1 MLWNRARGVRPVI
14 LAVVGIGAVA
24 GSLQLGA
31 AAASPSSREQDV
43 QRVQAATAIFR
54 DVFQGPGREIPESVL
69 RNGECVAIIPGYKT
83 FALTLGGSYGKGIA
97 MCRLSAATEATN
109 TPAATTTPRRGTGG
123 AAAAPGQI
131 PGWSAPIFISI
142 GGASLGPQIG
152 VDSADVVMVFQT
164 RRGLEAMLNN
174 KLRLGASAAAAAG
187 PIGRRVEAATDA
199 TVRAQAV
206 SYAHSR
212 GLFVGV
218 NLNGAIVQPDESG
231 NRAMYPHAYWQDVL
245 DGKLATPTA
254 ARPLISELE
263 RSPFT
268 NPNTPNPL
276 GSALPAVNAAIGPGL
291 ERPRRYTAG
300 ISYDH
305 LSSSSGLGGWNLL
318 GGWRANRRNLD
329 GLSLIA
335 QIGRVSNSQS
345 VLTTTI
351 KTSEW
356 SYLFGPEFD
365 MPHRLLDP
373 YAHVLF
379 GAAHLN
385 QKASS
390 PGNPSTS
397 TGFNSFAWEV
407 GAGIQLNIERR
418 FSVRLFELD
427 LLHTKFNNSGH
438 NAARIEI
445 GVSVH
450 F

>member
-1 MLWNRARGVRPVI
+1 MLWNRVRGVGPVI
-14 LAVVGIGAVA
+14 LAVVGIGAVG
-24 GSLQLGA
+24 GSLQIRA
-31 AAASPSSREQDV
+31 AAAALSSREQDV

-54 DVFQGPGREIPESVL
+54 DVFAGPGRRIPETVL
-69 RNGECVAIIPGYKT
+69 RTGECVAIIPGYKT
-83 FALTLGGSYGKGIA
+83 FAFTIGGSYGKGIA
-97 MCRLSAATEATN
+97 MCRLSAAAAPTN
-109 TPAATTTPRRGTGG
+109 TPAATTTP
-123 AAAAPGQI
+123 AAPGQI

-152 VDSADVVMVFQT
+152 VDSADVLMVFQT

-199 TVRAQAV
+199 TVRAQVV
-206 SYAHSR
+206 SYARSR
-212 GLFVGV
+212 GLFAGV
-218 NLNGAIVQPDESG
+218 NLNGAIIQPDESG
-231 NRAMYPHAYWQDVL
+231 NRAMYPHQYWQDVL
-245 DGKLATPTA
+245 DGKLATPA
-254 ARPLISELE
+254 VARPLISELE

-276 GSALPAVNAAIGPGL
+276 GSALPAARAAFGPGL
-291 ERPRRYTAG
+291 EPPRRYTAG

-305 LSSSSGLGGWNLL
+305 LNSSNGLGGWNLL
-318 GGWRANRRNLD
+318 GGWRAGQRNLD

-345 VLTTTI
+345 LTATTI

-356 SYLFGPEFD
+356 TYLFGPEFD

-379 GAAHLN
+379 GAAHLSQN
-385 QKASS
+385 ASS
-390 PGNPSTS
+390 PGNASTS
-397 TGFNSFAWEV
+397 GGFNSFAWEL
-407 GAGIQLNIERR
+407 GAGIKLNIERR

-427 LLHTKFNNSGH
+427 LLHTSFNNSGH
-438 NAARIEI
+438 NAARIQI
-445 GVSVH
+445 GVTAH